1 MKIDQRRLKRQQ
13 QVIDTWTKAGRRGTL
28 EAVTGF
34 GKTFVALLILQ
45 EMNEKLPTGT
55 ALIIVPTQN
64 LKQQWEDQ
72 IKELHITGATVM
84 VINTAVRHNHVCDLL
99 ILDEIHNYTSDVFSS
114 IFGIT
119 EYRHILGLTA
129 TLNPDDDRYYIIE
142 KAAPVFDTV
151 SLTEAVKHGY
161 VSQFQV
167 FNLGLRMSEAEEK
180 EYKSITDTYYKH
192 FAIFNNRFH
201 LAMNCLKDPVYR
213 SVFTRSLAGW
223 DEQEVL
229 NSARGFN
236 RAMQKRKKFIYTSLT
251 KQAAAKQLIDLFD
264 VPTITFS
271 ESVDFAN
278 GLNKVTQPWGEAYH
292 SKMSKYARQNVLD
305 SFASLKTDCRVI
317 HTARAL
323 DEGFDVKGIEMAIVC
338 SGTSTPRQDLQ
349 RTGRAIRFKEDK
361 VGMIVNLYLKDTQDE
376 KWLKKRQTKTTNV
389 QWVNSIPEL
398 VSKCN
403 YGLLRNADAAKL
415 QEMQLESASGPMATD
430 TSEGS

>member
-13 QVIDTWTKAGRRGTL
+13 EVIDKWTKAGRRGTL

-45 EMNEKLPTGT
+45 EMNDRLPSGK

-64 LKQQWEDQ
+64 LKQQWEKQ
-72 IKELHITGATVM
+72 IEDLSIQGASVM

-99 ILDEIHNYTSDVFSS
+99 ILDEIHNYTSEVFSS

-129 TLNPDDDRYYIIE
+129 TLNPEDDRYYIIE

-161 VSQFQV
+161 VSQFQI
-167 FNLGLRMSEAEEK
+167 FNLGLRMSEKEEQ
-180 EYKSITDTYYKH
+180 EYKSITDAYYKH

-201 LAMNCLKDPVYR
+201 VAMGCLKDPVYR
-213 SVFTRSLAGW
+213 SVFARNLAGW

-251 KQAAAKQLIDLFD
+251 KQTAAKQLIDIFD
-264 VPTITFS
+264 VPAITFS
-271 ESVDFAN
+271 ESVDFAK

-292 SKMSKYARQNVLD
+292 SKMSKYARQNVLN
-305 SFASLKTDCRVI
+305 SFASPTTDCRVI

-349 RTGRAIRFKEDK
+349 RTGRAIRFKENK
-361 VGMIVNLYLKDTQDE
+361 VGMIINLYLKDTQDE

-389 QWVNSIPEL
+389 KWVNSISEL
-398 VSKCN
+398 IRQCN
-403 YGLLRNADAAKL
+403 SSLLRNADAAA
-415 QEMQLESASGPMATD
+415 LEQVYADGQRTD
-430 TSEGS
+430 MERGTRI

>member
-13 QVIDTWTKAGRRGTL
+13 EVIDKWTKAGRRGTL

-45 EMNEKLPTGT
+45 EMNDKLPSGT
-55 ALIIVPTQN
+55 SLIIVPTQN
-64 LKQQWEDQ
+64 LKQQWEQQ
-72 IKELHITGATVM
+72 IEDLGIQGTSVM

-129 TLNPDDDRYYIIE
+129 TLNPEDDRYYIIE

-161 VSQFQV
+161 VSQFQI
-167 FNLGLRMSEAEEK
+167 FNLGLRMSETEEQ
-180 EYKSITDTYYKH
+180 EYKSITDAYYKH

-201 LAMNCLKDPVYR
+201 VAMNCMKDPVYR
-213 SVFTRSLAGW
+213 SVFARNLSGW

-236 RAMQKRKKFIYTSLT
+236 RAMQKRKKFIYTSLS
-251 KQAAAKQLIDLFD
+251 KQAAAKQLIDIFD
-264 VPTITFS
+264 VPAITFS
-271 ESVDFAN
+271 ESVDFAKA
-278 GLNKVTQPWGEAYH
+278 LNKVTQPWGEAYH

-305 SFASLKTDCRVI
+305 SFASPKTDCRVI

-361 VGMIVNLYLKDTQDE
+361 VGMIINLYLKDTQDE

-389 QWVNSIPEL
+389 KWVTSIPEL
-398 VSKCN
+398 IRQCN
-403 YGLLRNADAAKL
+403 SSLLRNADAAA
-415 QEMQLESASGPMATD
+415 LEQVYADGQRDQMERGTRI
-430 TSEGS
+430 